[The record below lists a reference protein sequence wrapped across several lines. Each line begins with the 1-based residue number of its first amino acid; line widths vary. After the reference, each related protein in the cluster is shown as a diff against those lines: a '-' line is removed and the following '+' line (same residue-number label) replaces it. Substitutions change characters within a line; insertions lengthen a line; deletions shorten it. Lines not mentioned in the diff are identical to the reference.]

1 MGRARLLRIPATAF
15 CVGLGIVLAWWA
27 VTSMGQPDVAAY
39 DAAAAR
45 LRAGEPLYAP
55 GSMNVAD
62 VYRYAPWFAAL
73 WSVIGSRLLLLV
85 TSIGAV
91 AYVAWRVRRAW
102 PVNVLLIGALLGS
115 VSDGNVQPLLI
126 ASLVWSRDRW
136 TGPAWVAIA
145 ASIKAVPAAFALV
158 YLGRRQWR
166 RFSLLAVV
174 GALAVAPMLAYD
186 LAAYPTDAG
195 ERTILWGTPLY
206 LPVVAAGIV
215 GTLIVARTRYAWL
228 AAAALAVVA
237 LPRFWPYDLSW
248 LIVALVPADVPRVV
262 PAATPV
268 ADRDASS
275 PAPMTSVP

>member
-1 MGRARLLRIPATAF
+1 MGRARLLRIPATAI

-45 LRAGEPLYAP
+45 LRAGEPLYAR

-73 WSVIGSRLLLLV
+73 WSIVGSRLLLLL
-85 TSIGAV
+85 TSLAAV
-91 AYVAWRVRRAW
+91 AYVAWRVRAAW
-102 PVNVLLIGALLGS
+102 PVNVLLVGALLGS
-115 VSDGNVQPLLI
+115 VSDGNVQPLLV

-166 RFSLLAVV
+166 RFALFAVI
-174 GALAVAPMLAYD
+174 GLLAVAPMLAYD

-206 LPVVAAGIV
+206 LPVVAAGIA
-215 GTLIVARTRYAWL
+215 GTLLVARTRYAWL

-248 LIVALVPADVPRVV
+248 LLVALVPADVARVV
-262 PAATPV
+262 PAAQPV
-268 ADRDASS
+268 ADRDGSS

>member
-1 MGRARLLRIPATAF
+1 MARATLLRIPATAI

-27 VTSMGQPDVAAY
+27 VTAMGQPDVAAY
-39 DAAAAR
+39 EAAAAR

-73 WSVIGSRLLLLV
+73 WSLVGSRLLLLLASLV
-85 TSIGAV
+85 AV
-91 AYVAWRVRRAW
+91 AYVAWQARHAW
-102 PVNVLLIGALLGS
+102 PVNVLLVGALLGS
-115 VSDGNVQPLLI
+115 VSDGNVQPLLV

-136 TGPAWVAIA
+136 TGPAWIAIA

-158 YLGRRQWR
+158 YLGRGEWR
-166 RFSLLAVV
+166 RFALFAVITALAVV
-174 GALAVAPMLAYD
+174 PMLAFD

-206 LPVVAAGIV
+206 VPVVAAGIV
-215 GTLIVARTRYAWL
+215 ATLGLARSRYAWL
-228 AAAALAVVA
+228 AAATLAVVA

-248 LIVALVPADVPRVV
+248 LLVALVPAEAPR
-262 PAATPV
+262 PARTPEP
-268 ADRDASS
+268 AEAS